1 MITNRRTLLLGIFI
15 VIIPFLGFPSAW
27 KTFITLSSGLMLIGF
42 SVSIT
47 LPKKIPRRMV
57 RRKETINSVFRE
69 SIITAPNT
77 GVKKEKNQMKNWDS
91 PLAMQ
96 DKEANDL

>member
-1 MITNRRTLLLGIFI
+1 
-15 VIIPFLGFPSAW
+15 
-27 KTFITLSSGLMLIGF
+27 
-42 SVSIT
+42 
-47 LPKKIPRRMV
+47 MV